1 MGEVQVQ
8 PHIGARCAPGS
19 LILIVLLATALLVPS
34 PAMAAPGPG
43 ATQPREV
50 QRLLVRNGDRF
61 SRAGRRSVRPAD
73 EGGVGRL
80 PARPR
85 PACPGRG
92 GKSHAAR
99 AAARGS
105 QSLAGRLDRRSGEAR
120 LGIPPAGRLPPRAA
134 ALQRHLERAGYDAGP
149 VDGLFGPLTERAV
162 TRFQRR
168 HGLVVDGVVG
178 RHTLRALGLRPALRR
193 TQPAPPAAP
202 APAAKPPAP
211 VAQTAHRHR
220 SGDPVVLVI
229 AGIVLLGLIAVLASY
244 LRMVARIRRQ
254 RHELETR
261 HLIEHAITAENPT
274 NGHPMPVTP
283 GKEGTYDDCCRSRT
297 RRPAAARSCRAAAK
311 ASAGVDRGR
320 TRSLAA

>member
-1 MGEVQVQ
+1 M
-8 PHIGARCAPGS
+8 
-19 LILIVLLATALLVPS
+19 LLATALLVPS

-50 QRLLVRNGDRF
+50 QRLLVRSGHSPGPVDGRF
-61 SRAGRRSVRPAD
+61 GPLTKAAVAGFQRAHG
-73 EGGVGRL
+73 L
-80 PARPR
+80 PAQGVAGSRTLHALR
-85 PACPGRG
+85 L
-92 GKSHAAR
+92 AAR
-99 AAARGS
+99 SHWPAGWIAGPVRRGS
-105 QSLAGRLDRRSGEAR
+105 GYRMPGGSRRVR
-120 LGIPPAGRLPPRAA
+120 Q
-134 ALQRHLERAGYDAGP
+134 LQRHLERAGYDAGP

-168 HGLVVDGVVG
+168 HGLVVDGIVG

-193 TQPAPPAAP
+193 TQPAPPVAP

-229 AGIVLLGLIAVLASY
+229 AGIVLLGLITVLVSY
-244 LRMVARIRRQ
+244 LRTVARIRRQ

-261 HLIEHAITAENPT
+261 RLIEHAITAESPT

-283 GKEGTYDDCCRSRT
+283 GKERDI
-297 RRPAAARSCRAAAK
+297 
-311 ASAGVDRGR
+311 
-320 TRSLAA
+320 